1 MEEHI
6 SVCIATLHRNLSLE
20 RLLRK
25 MANQETHGLF
35 DFSLIVV
42 DNDAAGPAR
51 ETVIRLKE
59 ELGLNIIYDLEP
71 IQTIPAAR
79 NHALRLATG
88 NYIGIIDDDEFPPHH
103 WLRTLYCAIQT
114 FDVDGAL
121 GPVHPFFETQPPA
134 WLLKSRFCER
144 PVYRTGT
151 LLHWN
156 QTRTGNVLLK
166 KAVFEK
172 NNLYFDMKYKTGGS
186 DQAFF
191 KQAMQAG
198 YKFVA
203 CEEAPVYEV
212 VSQERW
218 MKSYYLRRALVNGFN
233 SYRYVMNEP
242 KNFTRLSSSLRSA
255 AALLV
260 YAIATPFSVIMGSHQ
275 VMNCL
280 EKGIYHLSRICAML
294 GIELVKKRNF

>member
-1 MEEHI
+1 MKDKV
-6 SVCIATLHRNLSLE
+6 SVCICTYRRNALLG
-20 RLLRK
+20 RLLRNV
-25 MANQETHGLF
+25 AGQQTGGLF
-35 DFSLIVV
+35 DFSVVVV
-42 DNDAAGPAR
+42 DNDVAGHAR
-51 ETVIRLKE
+51 RTVAELQQ
-59 ELGLNIIYDLEP
+59 ELGLKIIYDIEP
-71 IQTIPAAR
+71 ERTIPAAR

-103 WLRTLYCAIQT
+103 WLFTLYHAIQT

-134 WLLKSRFCER
+134 WLLKGRFCER
-144 PVYRTGT
+144 PAYRTGT

-203 CEEAPVYEV
+203 CEEAPVYEIV
-212 VSQERW
+212 PQERW
-218 MKSYYLRRALVNGFN
+218 IKSYYLRRALVNGFN
-233 SYRYVMNEP
+233 SYRYIMNEP
-242 KNFTRLSSSLRSA
+242 QKFRRFLSNLKSVV
-255 AALLV
+255 ALLV
-260 YAIATPFSVIMGSHQ
+260 YAIAAPFSIIVGSH
-275 VMNCL
+275 VLMNCL
-280 EKGIYHLSRICAML
+280 EKGVHHFSRLCAML
-294 GIELVKKRNF
+294 GIELAKKRNF

>member
-1 MEEHI
+1 MKKRAVLTARFFNRKSNI
-6 SVCIATLHRNLSLE
+6 MQE
-20 RLLRK
+20 RKVIMWYTR
-25 MANQETHGLF
+25 
-35 DFSLIVV
+35 I
-42 DNDAAGPAR
+42 
-51 ETVIRLKE
+51 IRLKAGE
-59 ELGLNIIYDLEP
+59 KVMQKEIRTVCFDTDLGIEAYRFEGVAQKFPNHFHEYYVIGFMEGGRRYLRCCDRDYSVGAGDLVVFNPADPHTCE
-71 IQTIPAAR
+71 QTD
-79 NHALRLATG
+79 G
-88 NYIGIIDDDEFPPHH
+88 KS
-103 WLRTLYCAIQT
+103 
-114 FDVDGAL
+114 FD
-121 GPVHPFFETQPPA
+121 
-134 WLLKSRFCER
+134 
-144 PVYRTGT
+144 YRCI
-151 LLHWN
+151 
-156 QTRTGNVLLK
+156 NVESEIMK

-233 SYRYVMNEP
+233 SYRYIMNEP
-242 KNFTRLSSSLRSA
+242 KNFLCLSSILRSA

-260 YAIATPFSVIMGSHQ
+260 YAIATPFSIIMGNH
-275 VMNCL
+275 VLINCL
-280 EKGIYHLSRICAML
+280 EKGFYHFSRICAML

>member
-103 WLRTLYCAIQT
+103 WLCTLYRAIQT

-121 GPVHPFFETQPPA
+121 GPVHPFFETHPPA
-134 WLLKSRFCER
+134 WLLKGRFCER

-166 KAVFEK
+166 KDVFDK
-172 NNLYFDMKYKTGGS
+172 NNLCFDMKFKTGGS
-186 DQAFF
+186 DQEFF
-191 KQAMQAG
+191 KQAMKVG
-198 YKFVA
+198 CKFVSV
-203 CEEAPVYEV
+203 EEAPVYEV
-212 VSQERW
+212 VPQGRW

-233 SYRYVMNEP
+233 AHRYSMNEP
-242 KNFTRLSSSLRSA
+242 NKFSWILTNLKSA
-255 AALLV
+255 GALLV
-260 YAIATPFSVIMGSHQ
+260 YAMAAPFAAIVGSH
-275 VMNCL
+275 VLLGCL
-280 EKGIYHLSRICAML
+280 ERGLHHLSRICAMM